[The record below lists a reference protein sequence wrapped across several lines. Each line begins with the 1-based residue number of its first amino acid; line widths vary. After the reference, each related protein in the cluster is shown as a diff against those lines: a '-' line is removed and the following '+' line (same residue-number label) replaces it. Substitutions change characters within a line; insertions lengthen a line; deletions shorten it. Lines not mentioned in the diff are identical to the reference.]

1 MVNLQQQINTIMK
14 FKNLPKGSW
23 STKSKDAKNADT
35 RIKYC
40 KDCNRCW
47 EITLE
52 DNYSKIDRRPI
63 YYVDFPVYGKIKETC
78 DLCKGEQNG
87 KDVIH
92 KLLV

>member
-1 MVNLQQQINTIMK
+1 MENLQQQINITMK
-14 FKNLPKGSW
+14 FKNLPKSSW
-23 STKSKDAKNADT
+23 SSKSNDSKNADT

-40 KDCNRCW
+40 KNCNQCW

-78 DLCKGEQNG
+78 DLCKGE
-87 KDVIH
+87 
-92 KLLV
+92 